1 MNHLRKM
8 KYLKTSIL
16 AVLSTIILTAC
27 SLPGLGGS
35 SETGISIVSGST
47 TERQILGYI
56 VEGMV
61 QHYTD
66 APTNI
71 IPNLGSST
79 MNHQALETGDANV
92 SAVNY
97 TGTSLTGELGM
108 EAETDPEKALETVIT
123 EFDNQFDMHWY
134 TPGYGFANTYAFMV
148 RREDAEEYG
157 LETVSDLEEYAD
169 EFAVGVD
176 NTWLNRE
183 GDGYDAFQEIY
194 GFEFTELY
202 PMTIGLVYS
211 AVSSGEV
218 DVVLGYSTDGRIIS
232 EDLVV
237 LEDDKRLFPPYDGA
251 GVATNEVR
259 ENYPELDGIFQK
271 LANKIPDETMQEL
284 NFQSDQYLLE
294 PQTVA
299 ERFLEENN
307 YFEDAEPY
315 IEPVSQDPLG
325 GEE

>member
-1 MNHLRKM
+1 MRKM
-8 KYLKTSIL
+8 KYLKTSIV

-35 SETGISIVSGST
+35 TENGISIVSGST
-47 TERQILGYI
+47 TERQILGYL

-61 QHYTD
+61 QHYIDT
-66 APTNI
+66 PTNI

-79 MNHQALETGDANV
+79 MNQQALETGDANV

-108 EAETDPEKALETVIT
+108 EAETDPEVALETVIS
-123 EFDNQFDMHWY
+123 EFDSQFDMHWY

-169 EFAVGVD
+169 EFSVGVD

-183 GDGYDAFQEIY
+183 GDGYDAFKEVY
-194 GFEFTELY
+194 GFEFSELY

-251 GVATNEVR
+251 PVATNEAR
-259 ENYPELDGIFQK
+259 EEFPELDGIFQK
-271 LANKIPDETMQEL
+271 LANTISDETMQEL

-294 PQTVA
+294 PQVVA
-299 ERFLEENN
+299 DRFLEENN
-307 YFEDAEPY
+307 YFEDAEPF
-315 IEPVSQDPLG
+315 IEPVSQDNLG

>member
-1 MNHLRKM
+1 MRKM
-8 KYLKTSIL
+8 KYLKTSVV

-35 SETGISIVSGST
+35 SENGISIVSGST
-47 TERQILGYI
+47 TERLILGHI

-61 QHYTD
+61 NHYTD

-108 EAETDPEKALETVIT
+108 EAETNPEVALETVIS
-123 EFDNQFDMHWY
+123 EFDSQYDMHWY
-134 TPGYGFANTYAFMV
+134 TPGYGFANSYAFMV

-169 EFAVGVD
+169 EFSVGVD

-183 GDGYDAFQEIY
+183 GDGYNAFKEIY
-194 GFEFTELY
+194 DFEFPELY

-251 GVATNEVR
+251 AVVTNEVR
-259 ENYPELDGIFQK
+259 AEYPELDGVFAK
-271 LANKIPDETMQEL
+271 LANKMSDETMQEL

-294 PQTVA
+294 PQVVA

-307 YFEDAEPY
+307 YFEDAEPF
-315 IEPVSQDPLG
+315 IEPVSQDNLG

>member
-1 MNHLRKM
+1 M
-8 KYLKTSIL
+8 KYLKTSIV

-35 SETGISIVSGST
+35 SENGISIVSGST

-61 QHYTD
+61 EHYTD

-97 TGTSLTGELGM
+97 TGTSLTGELGL
-108 EAETDPEKALETVIT
+108 EAETDPEVALDTVVS
-123 EFDNQFDMHWY
+123 EFDSQFDMNWY
-134 TPGYGFANTYAFMV
+134 KQGYGFANTYAFMV
-148 RREDAEEYG
+148 RREDAEAYG

-169 EFAVGVD
+169 EFSVGVD

-183 GDGYDAFQEIY
+183 GDGYEAFKEIY
-194 GFEFTELY
+194 GFDFPELY

-251 GVATNEVR
+251 AVVTNEAR
-259 ENYPELDGIFQK
+259 AEYPELDAIFAK
-271 LANKIPDETMQEL
+271 LANKIPNEIMQEL

-294 PQTVA
+294 PQIVA
-299 ERFLEENN
+299 KRFLEENN
-307 YFEDAEPY
+307 YFEDEEPY
-315 IEPVSQDPLG
+315 LEPISKTQLG

>member
-1 MNHLRKM
+1 
-8 KYLKTSIL
+8 
-16 AVLSTIILTAC
+16 
-27 SLPGLGGS
+27 
-35 SETGISIVSGST
+35 
-47 TERQILGYI
+47 
-56 VEGMV
+56 
-61 QHYTD
+61 
-66 APTNI
+66 
-71 IPNLGSST
+71 
-79 MNHQALETGDANV
+79 
-92 SAVNY
+92 NY

-108 EAETDPEKALETVIT
+108 EAETDPEVALETVIS
-123 EFDNQFDMHWY
+123 EFDSQYDMRWY

-157 LETVSDLEEYAD
+157 LETASDLEEYAD
-169 EFAVGVD
+169 EFSVGVD

-183 GDGYDAFQEIY
+183 GDGYDAFKEVY
-194 GFEFTELY
+194 GFEFSELY

-251 GVATNEVR
+251 AVATNEAR
-259 ENYPELDGIFQK
+259 AEYPELDGIFKK
-271 LANKIPDETMQEL
+271 LANQISNETMQEL
-284 NFQSDQYLLE
+284 NFTSDQYLLE
-294 PQTVA
+294 PKVVA
-299 ERFLEENN
+299 ERWLEENN

-315 IEPVSQDPLG
+315 MEPVADNGLG

>member
-1 MNHLRKM
+1 MNPLRKL
-8 KYLKTSIL
+8 KYVKTTIL
-16 AVLSTIILTAC
+16 AVVSTIILSAC

-35 SETGISIVSGST
+35 ADDGISIVSGST
-47 TERQILGYI
+47 TERQVLGYI

-79 MNHQALETGDANV
+79 MNHQALETGDGNV

-108 EAETDPEKALETVIT
+108 EAETDPEIALDTVIE
-123 EFDNQFDMHWY
+123 EFETQFDMHWY

-169 EFAVGVD
+169 EFSVGVD

-183 GDGYDAFQEIY
+183 GDGYNAFQEIY
-194 GFEFTELY
+194 GFSFPELY

-251 GVATNEVR
+251 AVVTNEVR
-259 ENYPELDGIFQK
+259 EQYPELDGIFEK

-284 NFQSDQYLLE
+284 NFMSDQYLLE
-294 PQTVA
+294 PQVVA
-299 ERFLEENN
+299 EQFLEDNN
-307 YFEDAEPY
+307 YFEDEEPY
-315 IEPVSQDPLG
+315 LEPVSDNNLG

>member
-1 MNHLRKM
+1 MNRLRKM
-8 KYLKTSIL
+8 KYLKASIV

-35 SETGISIVSGST
+35 SENGISIVSGST
-47 TERQILGYI
+47 TERLILGHI

-61 QHYTD
+61 NHYTD

-79 MNHQALETGDANV
+79 MNHQALQTGDANV

-108 EAETDPEKALETVIT
+108 EAETDPEVALETVIS
-123 EFDNQFDMHWY
+123 EFESQYDMHWY

-148 RREDAEEYG
+148 RREDAEKYG

-169 EFAVGVD
+169 EFSVGVD

-183 GDGYDAFQEIY
+183 GDGYNAFKEIY
-194 GFEFTELY
+194 GFEFPELY

-251 GVATNEVR
+251 AVATNEAR
-259 ENYPELDGIFQK
+259 EAFPELDGIFQK
-271 LANKIPDETMQEL
+271 LANTISDETMQEL

-294 PQTVA
+294 PQVVA

-307 YFEDAEPY
+307 YFEDAEPF
-315 IEPVSQDPLG
+315 IEPVSQDNLG

>member
-1 MNHLRKM
+1 MRK
-8 KYLKTSIL
+8 LNNVKTAVVSIL
-16 AVLSTIILTAC
+16 AALILSAC

-35 SETGISIVSGST
+35 ADSGISIVSGST
-47 TERQILGYI
+47 TERQIMGHI
-56 VEGMV
+56 VAGMV
-61 QHYTD
+61 EHYTD
-66 APTNI
+66 YPTNI

-79 MNHQALETGDANV
+79 MNHQAMITGDANV

-108 EAETDPEKALETVIT
+108 EAETDPELALETVID
-123 EFDNQFDMHWY
+123 EFDNQFDMTWY
-134 TPGYGFANTYAFMV
+134 TPGYGFENTYAFMV
-148 RREDAEEYG
+148 RREDAEEYD
-157 LETVSDLEEYAD
+157 LEKVSDLEALAD
-169 EFAVGVD
+169 DVKVGVD
-176 NTWLNRE
+176 NTWINRE
-183 GDGYDAFQEIY
+183 GDGYPAFQEVY
-194 GFEFTELY
+194 GFDFPNLY

-251 GVATNEVR
+251 AVATNEAR
-259 ENYPELDGIFQK
+259 AEYPELDGIFKK
-271 LANKIPDETMQEL
+271 LANQISNETMQEL
-284 NFQSDQYLLE
+284 NFTSDQYLLE
-294 PQTVA
+294 PKVVA
-299 ERFLEENN
+299 ERWLEENN

-315 IEPVSQDPLG
+315 MEPVADNGLG

>member
-1 MNHLRKM
+1 M
-8 KYLKTSIL
+8 KFLKTSIL

-35 SETGISIVSGST
+35 SEEGISIVSGST

-61 QHYTD
+61 NHYTD

-79 MNHQALETGDANV
+79 MNHQALETGDGNI

-108 EAETDPEKALETVIT
+108 EAETDPEKALETVVT
-123 EFDNQFDMHWY
+123 EFDKQFDMTWY

-169 EFAVGVD
+169 EFSVGVD

-183 GDGYDAFQEIY
+183 GDGYNAFQEIY
-194 GFEFTELY
+194 GFDFPELY

-211 AVSSGEV
+211 AVASGEV
-218 DVVLGYSTDGRIIS
+218 DVVLGYSTDGRIIA

-237 LEDDKRLFPPYDGA
+237 LEDDRRLFPPYDGA
-251 GVATNEVR
+251 PVVTNEVR
-259 ENYPELDGIFQK
+259 ERYPELDAIFAK
-271 LANKIPDETMQEL
+271 LANKVPDETMQEL

-294 PQTVA
+294 PQVVA

-307 YFEDAEPY
+307 YFEDEEPY
-315 IEPVSQDPLG
+315 LEPVSQNQLG

>member
-1 MNHLRKM
+1 MNPLRK
-8 KYLKTSIL
+8 LKQIKMLVIGML
-16 AVLSTIILTAC
+16 ATIILSAC

-35 SETGISIVSGST
+35 ADSGISIVSGST
-47 TERQILGYI
+47 TERQIIGHI
-56 VEGMV
+56 VAGMIE
-61 QHYTD
+61 HYTD
-66 APTNI
+66 ETPTI

-79 MNHQALETGDANV
+79 MNHQAIVTGDANV

-108 EAETDPEKALETVIT
+108 EAETDPELALGTVIT
-123 EFDNQFDMHWY
+123 EFDKQYDMHWY
-134 TPGYGFANTYAFMV
+134 SPGYGFANTYAFMV

-157 LETVSDLEEYAD
+157 LEKVSDLEEIVGD
-169 EFAVGVD
+169 ISVGVD

-183 GDGYDAFQEIY
+183 GDGYDAFQDIY
-194 GFEFTELY
+194 GFSFPELY

-251 GVATNEVR
+251 PVVTNETR
-259 ENYPELDGIFQK
+259 EEYPELDGIFQK
-271 LANKIPDETMQEL
+271 LANKIPDDTMQEL
-284 NFQSDQYLLE
+284 NFKSDQYLLE
-294 PQTVA
+294 PQVVA
-299 ERFLEENN
+299 ERWLEENN

-315 IEPVSQDPLG
+315 MEPVTNTGLG
-325 GEE
+325 GGE

>member
-1 MNHLRKM
+1 M
-8 KYLKTSIL
+8 KYLKTSVV

-35 SETGISIVSGST
+35 SENGISIVSGST
-47 TERQILGYI
+47 TERLILGHI

-61 QHYTD
+61 NHYTD

-108 EAETDPEKALETVIT
+108 EAETDPEVALETVIS
-123 EFDNQFDMHWY
+123 EFDSQYDMHWY

-157 LETVSDLEEYAD
+157 LETVSDLEGYAD
-169 EFAVGVD
+169 EFSVGVD

-183 GDGYDAFQEIY
+183 GDGYNAFKEIY
-194 GFEFTELY
+194 GFEFPELY

-251 GVATNEVR
+251 PVVTNEVR
-259 ENYPELDGIFQK
+259 AEYPELDGIFAK
-271 LANKIPDETMQEL
+271 LASTISDETMQEL

-294 PQTVA
+294 PQVVA

-307 YFEDAEPY
+307 YFEDAEPF
-315 IEPVSQDPLG
+315 IEPMSQDNLG

>member
-1 MNHLRKM
+1 M
-8 KYLKTSIL
+8 KYLKTSVV

-35 SETGISIVSGST
+35 SENGISIVSGST
-47 TERQILGYI
+47 TERQILGYL

-61 QHYTD
+61 KHYTD

-108 EAETDPEKALETVIT
+108 EAETDPEVALETVIS
-123 EFDNQFDMHWY
+123 EFDSQYDMHWY

-169 EFAVGVD
+169 EFSVGVD

-183 GDGYDAFQEIY
+183 GDGYNAFIEVY
-194 GFEFTELY
+194 GFEFSELY

-251 GVATNEVR
+251 AVVTNEAR
-259 ENYPELDGIFQK
+259 EQYPELDGIFQK
-271 LANKIPDETMQEL
+271 LASTISDETMQEL

-294 PQTVA
+294 PQVVA

-307 YFEDAEPY
+307 YFEDAEPF
-315 IEPVSQDPLG
+315 IEPVSQDNLG

>member
-1 MNHLRKM
+1 M
-8 KYLKTSIL
+8 KYLKTSVV

-35 SETGISIVSGST
+35 SENGISIVSGST
-47 TERQILGYI
+47 TERQILGYL

-61 QHYTD
+61 NHYTD
-66 APTNI
+66 ATTNI

-108 EAETDPEKALETVIT
+108 EAETDPEVALETVIS
-123 EFDNQFDMHWY
+123 EFDSQYDMHWY

-169 EFAVGVD
+169 EFSVGVD
-176 NTWLNRE
+176 TSWLNRE
-183 GDGYDAFQEIY
+183 GDGYNAFKEIY
-194 GFEFTELY
+194 GFEFSELY

-251 GVATNEVR
+251 AVVTNEAR
-259 ENYPELDGIFQK
+259 EQYPELDGIFQK
-271 LANKIPDETMQEL
+271 LANTISDETMQEL

-294 PQTVA
+294 PQVVA

-307 YFEDAEPY
+307 YFEDAEPF
-315 IEPVSQDPLG
+315 IEPVSQDNLG

>member
-1 MNHLRKM
+1 M
-8 KYLKTSIL
+8 KYLKTSVV

-35 SETGISIVSGST
+35 SENGISIVSGST
-47 TERQILGYI
+47 TERQILGYL

-61 QHYTD
+61 NHYTD
-66 APTNI
+66 ATTNI

-108 EAETDPEKALETVIT
+108 EAETDPEVALETVIS
-123 EFDNQFDMHWY
+123 EFDSQYDMHWY

-157 LETVSDLEEYAD
+157 LETVSDLEKYAD
-169 EFAVGVD
+169 EFSVGVD

-183 GDGYDAFQEIY
+183 GDGYNAFKEIY
-194 GFEFTELY
+194 GFEFSELY

-251 GVATNEVR
+251 AVVTNEAR
-259 ENYPELDGIFQK
+259 ERYPELDGIFQK
-271 LANKIPDETMQEL
+271 LASTISDETMQEL

-294 PQTVA
+294 PQVVA

-307 YFEDAEPY
+307 YFEDAEPF
-315 IEPVSQDPLG
+315 IEPVSQDNLG